1 MILFRDRL
9 VLPPPFMVTLCT
21 IGYFTVCN
29 FIYFHDPIISA
40 TFWSFF
46 LLGYVIYDICHYS
59 LHFIDTT
66 NNKDGWF
73 SKQQRYHNQH
83 HFGGEEAGFGVS
95 SALWDKI
102 LNTGFKKNKKGN
114 WLLYNVIYSLRIV
127 RIMSFQLFDCFRYLY

>member
-1 MILFRDRL
+1 MILLRDRL
-9 VLPPPFMVTLCT
+9 VLPPPFMVTVCT

-66 NNKDGWF
+66 NNKNGWF

-114 WLLYNVIYSLRIV
+114 
-127 RIMSFQLFDCFRYLY
+127 